1 MPDSTQAGFRQWLS
15 GTLGAPEGA
24 LSIQLIAGDAS
35 PRQYFR
41 IRPASG
47 HWSDIATALLSD
59 LAGDGSVIGV
69 TAPATENNEAFLHIQ
84 SVLKRAGLRVPRQF
98 AAVLDHGW
106 MLMEDFGDDLLLPN
120 LSDRT
125 ADSHY
130 GRAID
135 AIARISTI
143 PPEQDMPRFDTAR
156 ITEELSVF
164 PEWFLQQLLGFA
176 ESDLPPQLFADLNAF
191 LVEIF
196 TSQLQCLVHRDF
208 HSRNLMCLPGGELGV
223 IDFQDAVIGPVTY
236 DPVSLFKDC
245 YVRWPRADQ
254 LRWLEMFRCREVELG
269 LPMAEPDQFVRDFD
283 LVGLQRHLRVLG
295 VFARLHLRDGKS
307 DYLDDLPLVL
317 HYTREALAL
326 YRAEPAIGAFASWF
340 ESEVMSRVAAQR
352 WYTSAVSASE
362 LDP

>member
-15 GTLGAPEGA
+15 GTLGAPEGS

-41 IRPASG
+41 IRPASN
-47 HWSDIATALLSD
+47 HWPDPASALLGD
-59 LAGDGSVIGV
+59 LAECGSVMGV
-69 TAPATENNEAFLHIQ
+69 TAPATENNEAFLRIQ
-84 SVLKRAGLRVPRQF
+84 AVLQRVGLRVPRQF
-98 AAVLDHGW
+98 AADLAHGW
-106 MLMEDFGDDLLLPN
+106 MLMEDFGDDLLLPK

-125 ADSHY
+125 ADDHY
-130 GRAID
+130 ARAID

-143 PPEQDMPRFDTAR
+143 PLEEDMPRFDTAR

-176 ESDLPPQLFADLNAF
+176 ESDLPSHLLPDLNAF
-191 LVEIF
+191 LVQIF
-196 TSQLQCLVHRDF
+196 TSQPQCFVHRDF

-236 DPVSLFKDC
+236 DPVSLLKDC
-245 YVRWPRADQ
+245 YVRWPRSDQ

-269 LPMAEPDQFVRDFD
+269 LPMAKPDHFVREFD

-307 DYLDDLPLVL
+307 GYLDDLPLVL

-326 YRAEPAIGAFASWF
+326 YRAEPAIGPFASWF
-340 ESEVMSRVAAQR
+340 ESNVMPRVAAQR
-352 WYTSAVSASE
+352 WYTSATSASE
-362 LDP
+362 IDP